1 MANEIPHIDKKT
13 TLDVDRQHLSNVR
26 GAFLKL
32 NQARFDLGQD
42 GVKPSQRFMLDI
54 LASLLHFNH
63 PMLPGYVSRTT
74 PYGIDTFDAS
84 GEQLLELKRLTR
96 SFHPTQ
102 PVNKEADILA
112 LFSMGSFGS
121 IAQNSQSD
129 IDLWVCYRPDL
140 DTESLRQLDDKCKKI
155 SEWAKRNELD
165 ITFFLMNDQTFEQ
178 EKKLAFN
185 HDGSGSTQHYL
196 LLDEFYRTLI
206 HWAGQL
212 PAWIFVSP
220 HQEHDYQKY
229 CSEIQQQRFLPEE
242 KFVDFGKIST
252 IPADECISSAI
263 WQLYKAISSPYKSI
277 IKLLLLEIY
286 CQKLFEPLILSN
298 LFKQHLHGVD
308 DKQIIHHWDVDPY
321 LQTYY
326 CIEGYLQTTNQF
338 KRLEFL
344 RRCFYFKLEQPLS
357 RGYETSA
364 KASILHE
371 MTKVWSWNDA
381 YIKNLDDHKDWNIK
395 DTLEEKRLIIN
406 ELNHSYHYI
415 MDFFREKK
423 IKIQASNKELNILG
437 RKLHAAFS
445 RKSGKIEW
453 INPLSSENLGETKL
467 IFQRKSNT
475 HLWVVLDKKKILI
488 NKKNTL
494 TELIIWLHCNG
505 ILLSNTKIFFD
516 ESNVRSE
523 LIESLR
529 KIIVANI
536 PLPIKTAEHRFFE
549 KSAYLKKLILFVDY
563 RPKPTSP
570 GNSNNQTLM
579 FDCHIDLF
587 SVNSWNEIIC
597 NSQRGDFLKTA
608 LEIYVNAL
616 IKSSDIRATDI
627 IIHCPDRQKEI
638 KLQEKLA
645 IIFNNIYL
653 FFKNKTSARY
663 IIYIENQY
671 VAVHVHDKKYEI
683 QWLDSERSLKKY
695 LMTPMFYY
703 SFVGMDD
710 ATMRDHPLKVFTEYS
725 RQDSIQ
731 VFFKPKN
738 NIAEVTLIDEMGA
751 WHQCVVNYQQG
762 IESMQSLHRFLRVV
776 HDRRDDQ
783 SCVDVGP
790 FNIFPINFYEISQ
803 NYTKLQIKKKSVSSR
818 LDNSDVST
826 IYAVVDCKDKDFKF
840 TAYIDDVILSEIDDE
855 AYFYKSLIDLIAKR
869 SCLETFHN
877 YYIADIDLS
886 RCRFNLSKSGELQ
899 TIHYLKIKKLFE
911 DKINRAVIEQ
921 RSLQ

>member
-1 MANEIPHIDKKT
+1 MANEISHIDKKT
-13 TLDVDRQHLSNVR
+13 TLDVNRRHLSNVR

-32 NQARFDLGQD
+32 NQARFNLGQD
-42 GVKPSQRFMLDI
+42 GVKPSQRFILDI
-54 LASLLHFNH
+54 LSSLLHFNH

-84 GEQLLELKRLTR
+84 GEQLVELKRLTR
-96 SFHPTQ
+96 SFHPAQ
-102 PVNKEADILA
+102 PINKEADILA

-129 IDLWVCYRPDL
+129 IDLWVCFRPDL
-140 DTESLRQLDDKCKKI
+140 DTESLRQLDNKCKKI

-165 ITFFLMNDQTFEQ
+165 ITFFLMNDQTFHQ

-185 HDGSGSTQHYL
+185 HEGSGSTQHYL

-212 PAWIFVSP
+212 PAWIFVSSR
-220 HQEHDYQKY
+220 QEHDYQRY
-229 CSEIQQQRFLPEE
+229 CDEIQQQRFLPEE
-242 KFVDFGKIST
+242 KFVDFGKINA

-286 CQKLFEPLILSN
+286 CQNLFKPLILSN
-298 LFKQHLHGVD
+298 LFKQQLHEVD

-326 CIEGYLQTTNQF
+326 CIEEYLQTTNQL
-338 KRLEFL
+338 KRLEFF

-357 RGYETSA
+357 RGYEVSA

-371 MTKVWSWNDA
+371 MTKVWLWNGA
-381 YIKNLDDHKDWNIK
+381 YINNLDDHKDWNIK
-395 DTLEEKRLIIN
+395 DTLEERRLIIN
-406 ELNHSYHYI
+406 ELNHSYHHI
-415 MDFFREKK
+415 MDFFREKE

-453 INPLSSENLGETKL
+453 INPLSSKNLGETKL

-475 HLWVVLDKKKILI
+475 HLWAVLDKKNILI
-488 NKKNTL
+488 TKKNTL
-494 TELIIWLHCNG
+494 AELVIWLHCNG
-505 ILLSNTKIFFD
+505 ILLTDTKIYFD
-516 ESNVRSE
+516 KSNVRSE

-563 RPKPTSP
+563 RPNPISIYSFA
-570 GNSNNQTLM
+570 NETLM

-587 SVNSWNEIIC
+587 LINSWNEIIC
-597 NSQRGDFLKTA
+597 NSKRGDFLKTA
-608 LEIYVNAL
+608 LEIYINAL
-616 IKSSDIRATDI
+616 IKSVDIRATDI

-638 KLQEKLA
+638 KLQENLA
-645 IIFNNIYL
+645 IIFNNVYL
-653 FFKNKTSARY
+653 FFKNKMSARY

-671 VAVHVHDKKYEI
+671 IAIHIHDKKYEI
-683 QWLDSERSLKKY
+683 QWLDTEKSLKKY
-695 LMTPMFYY
+695 LMAPMFYHCP
-703 SFVGMDD
+703 VGMDD
-710 ATMRDHPLKVFTEYS
+710 LTMRDHPFRIFTEYS

-738 NIAEVTLIDEMGA
+738 NMAEVTLIDEMGA

-776 HDRRDDQ
+776 HDRRDDR
-783 SCVDVGP
+783 SGEDVGS
-790 FNIFPINFYEISQ
+790 FHVFPINFYEVFQ
-803 NYTKLQIKKKSVSSR
+803 NQTGLQIKRKTVSSR
-818 LDNSDVST
+818 LDDSDVSN
-826 IYAVVDCKDKDFKF
+826 IYAVVDYKDKDFKF
-840 TAYIDDVILSEIDDE
+840 TAYIDDVILSEIDNE
-855 AYFYKSLIDLIAKR
+855 THFYKSLINLIEKR
-869 SCLETFHN
+869 NRLGTSYN

-899 TIHYLKIKKLFE
+899 TVHYLKIKKLLE